1 MSDVPLSSGLRS
13 LAENLNESIHWAAG
27 YPMFPLCQ
35 VTYPMTTG
43 GTPHVELTEA
53 YGLTRAGRYLPRP
66 TELGRSAEMIELCG
80 RELENREDYRRATAH
95 QGAEKGATAVVK
107 AKAMPMGRATSDPS
121 PFSSWN
127 GPWTR
132 EENWVWRRLSKAE
145 KRDWSRRFNAWK
157 AEEWA
162 KEGSTAV
169 PEPSHPPRGEPAT
182 GSKGNVELVEVD
194 SEPAEAPGLATAKA
208 EAPLAEVPEGAA
220 VSKAEASLAEGDTA
234 AQPKMQEVS
243 VTPKAPSTPEGLLSS
258 HGERSRRRRRRRRS
272 PSSSSTPSGEGRS
285 RRRRW
290 VPPAPPWFWPGLM
303 PQIVGPLTGAIPKV
317 SPPLDAFA
325 ARGLPRPP
333 PAP

>member
-1 MSDVPLSSGLRS
+1 M
-13 LAENLNESIHWAAG
+13 
-27 YPMFPLCQ
+27 
-35 VTYPMTTG
+35 
-43 GTPHVELTEA
+43 
-53 YGLTRAGRYLPRP
+53 
-66 TELGRSAEMIELCG
+66 
-80 RELENREDYRRATAH
+80 
-95 QGAEKGATAVVK
+95 
-107 AKAMPMGRATSDPS
+107 
-121 PFSSWN
+121 
-127 GPWTR
+127 
-132 EENWVWRRLSKAE
+132 WRRLSKAE

-162 KEGSTAV
+162 KEGSSAV
-169 PEPSHPPRGEPAT
+169 PEPSQPPRGEPAT
-182 GSKGNVELVEVD
+182 GSKGTVELVEVD

-220 VSKAEASLAEGDTA
+220 VTKAEAPLTEMQEGETA
-234 AQPKMQEVS
+234 AQPKMQGEVS

-303 PQIVGPLTGAIPKV
+303 PQMVGPLPGAIPNV

-333 PAP
+333 PALRCGMFKFFQINARRGVES